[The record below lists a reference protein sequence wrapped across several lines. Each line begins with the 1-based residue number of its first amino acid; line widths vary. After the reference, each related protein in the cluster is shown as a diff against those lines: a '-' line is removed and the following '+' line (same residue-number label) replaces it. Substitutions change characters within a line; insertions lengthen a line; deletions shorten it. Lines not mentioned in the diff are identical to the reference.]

1 VIRLPRGLRQTLG
14 ATRKQEALMSML
26 WAVFTV
32 LAGAAQTLRNA
43 MQRDLTEKLGVVGAT
58 HVRFLFG
65 FPFAVLFLGLMHL
78 LTGDGVPQ
86 VTLKAL
92 PMVLTA
98 ALAQI
103 FGTALMLAAM
113 RTKSFVV
120 AIAYTKT
127 EPVMVAL
134 FGLVFLQEH
143 LSLPLGAAIGIAT
156 LGVMLTAWPKEGG
169 GFSWQGLAYGL
180 GSAALYAISALAFRA
195 AIHALPTGGFG
206 IRASTILALGLMLQ
220 TLILTAWLLATDRV
234 ALKAIITNWRPSL
247 QAGFMG
253 AFASQLW
260 FLAFALAS
268 AAMVRT
274 LALVEVFYAK
284 VISGRMFK
292 EVPTPREGLGLL
304 LIVVGVGLL
313 LNV

>member
-1 VIRLPRGLRQTLG
+1 
-14 ATRKQEALMSML
+14 MSML
-26 WAVFTV
+26 WALFTV
-32 LAGAAQTLRNA
+32 LAGGAQTLRNA
-43 MQRDLTEKLGVVGAT
+43 MQRDLTERLGVVGAT

-65 FPFAVLFLGLMHL
+65 FPFAALFLVLMRL
-78 LTGDGVPQ
+78 ITGDSVPQ
-86 VTLKAL
+86 IAPQHL
-92 PMVLTA
+92 PMLLIA

-143 LSLPLGAAIGIAT
+143 LSVQLGAAIGLAT
-156 LGVMLTAWPKEGG
+156 LGVLLTAWPREGG

-180 GSAALYAISALAFRA
+180 GSAALYAVSALSFRA
-195 AIHALPTGGFG
+195 AIHALPDGGFG
-206 IRASTILALGLMLQ
+206 IRASTVLALGLLLQ
-220 TLILTAWLLATDRV
+220 TIILTSWLLMTDRP
-234 ALKAIITNWRPSL
+234 ALRAILANWRPSL
-247 QAGFMG
+247 FAGFMG

-284 VISGRMFK
+284 IISGRMFK
-292 EVPTPREGLGLL
+292 EVPTPREGIGLL